1 MLNNHS
7 LMCHVLNLYFI
18 LEQKEELSSGTS
30 EYFTESAENK
40 KLKISLNEQI
50 KQDILKE
57 MYVTIL
63 FKVINLQSGEIWV
76 NRI

>member
-1 MLNNHS
+1 MKNHS
-7 LMCHVLNLYFI
+7 LICHVLNRCFL
-18 LEQKEELSSGTS
+18 LEQKEELSNGTS

-40 KLKISLNEQI
+40 KVKISLNEQI

-63 FKVINLQSGEIWV
+63 SKVLNL
-76 NRI
+76 

>member
-7 LMCHVLNLYFI
+7 LMCRVLNLFFL
-18 LEQKEELSSGTS
+18 LEQKELSNGTS
-30 EYFTESAENK
+30 EYFTESVENK

-63 FKVINLQSGEIWV
+63 SKVLNL
-76 NRI
+76 

>member
-7 LMCHVLNLYFI
+7 LMCHVLNLYFL

-40 KLKISLNEQI
+40 KLKISLDEQI

-63 FKVINLQSGEIWV
+63 SKVLNL
-76 NRI
+76 

>member
-7 LMCHVLNLYFI
+7 LMCRVLNLFFL
-18 LEQKEELSSGTS
+18 LEQEEPSNGTS
-30 EYFTESAENK
+30 EYFTESMENK

-50 KQDILKE
+50 KRDILKE

-63 FKVINLQSGEIWV
+63 SKVVNL
-76 NRI
+76 